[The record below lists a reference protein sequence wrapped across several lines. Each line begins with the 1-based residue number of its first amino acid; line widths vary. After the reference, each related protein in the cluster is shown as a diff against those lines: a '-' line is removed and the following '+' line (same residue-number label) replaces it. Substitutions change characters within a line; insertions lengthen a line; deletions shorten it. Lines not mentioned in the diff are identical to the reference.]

1 MLEQFVAVMPGTL
14 APALLVMSLSV
25 MLTVGEG
32 RDKPISSH
40 WRLIGL
46 IVGLIAAI
54 VFAGLRA
61 SAVINQ
67 RTFVN
72 YPVLWCAIIA
82 DILTIVV
89 VVFARRITTNWQQHK
104 VFMHIA
110 NAVAA
115 IDIALTLFY
124 ALPDV
129 ILQLTIWVEPGETAF
144 TSAMLLRALGFL
156 LGVAMSII
164 VAAIFRTMRT
174 TAVRW
179 AFTVAVAAM
188 MVILLIQHFTGLA
201 QILQARGFPMNHTMF
216 VALAWSINQN
226 STMIM
231 AQALVFLIPA
241 VASIVAGFRMKTHD
255 VPGANEATL
264 RRHKVFRR
272 HAIAAAVW
280 SLIAAIGVTATL
292 TVGVAATHQTITLS
306 PPEAYSLK
314 DGVATIPFSQ
324 VEDGHL
330 HRFEYKAK
338 DGTVM
343 RFIII
348 RKNGGAYGIGLD
360 ACENCGDA
368 GYYEKDG
375 KIICKK
381 CEVAINLATIGDKLN
396 AELSTYGSNITVQ
409 PKADAVVSDLY
420 NTESGGATSTSDP
433 TAFLKESD
441 AAKIKTIFWSFN
453 ITSFAPQLNIHAT
466 VNGTNVPVVG
476 TWFNK
481 NLKISTGETTVVG
494 VEGMRSWW
502 QLDGKWPK
510 DDSDQGV
517 IGKTLASELGV
528 TTGDTITL
536 NKTTASGKK
545 NEQKIKL
552 TGVYD
557 SGDEDN
563 GSLYIAS
570 STAQVLADL
579 PDSVDKIEV
588 KALTTPENDL
598 ARKAA
603 ANPAALSQEEWE
615 TWYCTAYPSSIAYQ
629 IEEVIP
635 GAVAKQVRQV
645 AALQGNVL
653 QKTQAVMILM
663 TVLSLIA
670 AAVAVANLMVASIG
684 ERSGE
689 LALLKALGATDA
701 AVSRLMLAETAAIS
715 LLGAIV
721 GALLG
726 SGVAQLIG
734 RVVFGSGITMRPMV
748 FVLVFVLLA
757 VTVLLASASSIRSI
771 LNLKPAEVLHGR

>member
-381 CEVAINLATIGDKLN
+381 CEVAINLATVGDKLN